1 MGKVYLFIFFK
12 RDKIKLE
19 SQFFLGQSEYKG
31 LFPLK
36 RCLGDDIF
44 GGFGLIVVSEQTINR
59 VIGQGSGQL
68 RFPQRNDEFLLH
80 RIL

>member
-1 MGKVYLFIFFK
+1 MGKVYLLIFFK
-12 RDKIKLE
+12 GDEIKLE

-36 RCLGDDIF
+36 GCLGHDIF

-68 RFPQRNDEFLLH
+68 CFPQRNDEFLLH